1 MMVVYNRFARC
12 RLRVTGGWLFCALSA
27 LRTLSILITLNILIA
42 LRLCALAILL
52 TLASYLV
59 AELLFPFVGSLLGS
73 FVGLLDFSD
82 DSASN

>member
-1 MMVVYNRFARC
+1 
-12 RLRVTGGWLFCALSA
+12 
-27 LRTLSILITLNILIA
+27 
-42 LRLCALAILL
+42 L

-59 AELLFPFVGSLLGS
+59 SKLLFPFVGSLLGS